1 MSVTAVDLVRDI
13 KQLVSLPEVSLRISQ
28 MAEQGDCTAVELGR
42 VISQDASLSARLL
55 RIANSPVYGLSSRV
69 DTVSRAVTLLGLQQ
83 IRDLVIGTTAT
94 RAFDGIPTD
103 LVSLQDFW
111 HHSLY
116 CGLLAQELG
125 EASSASRSESL
136 FLAGLLHD
144 IGQLVM
150 FYKLP
155 QHMHSALLRT
165 LQVEDPLPMY
175 RAEREV
181 IGFDHAQVGEA
192 LAELW
197 RLPSNLRECIAFHH
211 EPGRAKLFPVQ
222 VALVHV
228 ANAIASLPF
237 IEESELDDWSGIEE
251 SAWQQVGLTRDK
263 VMQCCQRAAAHL
275 QEVETLYFER

>member
-1 MSVTAVDLVRDI
+1 M
-13 KQLVSLPEVSLRISQ
+13 
-28 MAEQGDCTAVELGR
+28 
-42 VISQDASLSARLL
+42 
-55 RIANSPVYGLSSRV
+55 
-69 DTVSRAVTLLGLQQ
+69 QQ

-103 LVSLQDFW
+103 LVSLEDFW

-165 LQVEDPLPMY
+165 LQVADPLPMY

-251 SAWQQVGLTRDK
+251 SCLAASWPDTR
-263 VMQCCQRAAAHL
+263 
-275 QEVETLYFER
+275 

>member
-13 KQLVSLPEVSLRISQ
+13 KQLVSLPEVSLRISR
-28 MAEQGDCTAVELGR
+28 MAEQGECTAVELGQ

-69 DTVSRAVTLLGLQQ
+69 DTISRAVTLLGLQQ
-83 IRDLVIGTTAT
+83 IRDLVISTTAT

-103 LVSLQDFW
+103 LVSVEDFW

-192 LAELW
+192 LAQLW
-197 RLPSNLRECIAFHH
+197 KLPTNLRECIACHH

-228 ANAIASLPF
+228 ANTIASLPY
-237 IEESELDDWSGIEE
+237 IEESDLDDWSGIDAR
-251 SAWQQVGLTRDK
+251 AWEITALSREQVFGAIGRACQQ
-263 VMQCCQRAAAHL
+263 L
-275 QEVETLYFER
+275 QEARQAYFS

>member
-1 MSVTAVDLVRDI
+1 MHGGGAG
-13 KQLVSLPEVSLRISQ
+13 
-28 MAEQGDCTAVELGR
+28 QGDQPGRLPLGPP
-42 VISQDASLSARLL
+42 VTDCQQSGL
-55 RIANSPVYGLSSRV
+55 RPLQPGRYGLARGHPAWPATDPRSGDRHH
-69 DTVSRAVTLLGLQQ
+69 GNPG
-83 IRDLVIGTTAT
+83 IR
-94 RAFDGIPTD
+94 GIPTN
-103 LVSLQDFW
+103 LVSVEDFW

-125 EASSASRSESL
+125 EVSSASRSESL

-155 QHMHSALLRT
+155 QHMHSALIRT

-197 RLPSNLRECIAFHH
+197 HLPSNLRECIAYHH
-211 EPGRAKLFPVQ
+211 EPGRAELFPVQ
-222 VALVHV
+222 VALVHM
-228 ANAIASLPF
+228 ANMIASQPY
-237 IEESELDDWSGIEE
+237 IEESELDDWSHIDPRAWEIAGLSREQVLRAIEG
-251 SAWQQVGLTRDK
+251 ACQQ
-263 VMQCCQRAAAHL
+263 L
-275 QEVETLYFER
+275 QEARRAYFS

>member
-1 MSVTAVDLVRDI
+1 MGVTAVDLVRDV
-13 KQLVSLPEVSLRISQ
+13 KQLVSLPEVSIRVSQ
-28 MAEQGDCTAVELGR
+28 MTETGQCTAAELGR

-55 RIANSPVYGLSSRV
+55 RIANSPVYGMSTRI
-69 DTVSRAVTLLGLQQ
+69 DTISRAVTLLGLQE
-83 IRDLVIGTTAT
+83 IRDLVISTTAT

-103 LVSLQDFW
+103 LVSVEDFW

-125 EASSASRSESL
+125 EESDASRSESL

-165 LQVEDPLPMY
+165 LQADDPLPMY
-175 RAEREV
+175 LAERHV
-181 IGFDHAQVGEA
+181 IGFDHAQVGDA
-192 LAELW
+192 LADVW
-197 RLPSNLRECIAFHH
+197 KLPTNLRECIAYHH
-211 EPGRAKLFPVQ
+211 EPERAQTYPIQ

-228 ANAIASLPF
+228 ANAIASLPY
-237 IEESELDDWSGIEE
+237 IEESEVDDWSGIDKT
-251 SAWQQVGLTRDK
+251 AWQRTGLTREK
-263 VMQCCQRAAAHL
+263 VLKACERATEHL
-275 QEVETLYFER
+275 QEAVSLYLS